1 MTFLRARIKAIKSTY
16 RAEVLK
22 VRESKTSG
30 AGAKD
35 VYKPKLAW
43 FAVADLFMGDV
54 VITRKPK
61 TNLHFKDILSL
72 QSWDRVYQAATAD
85 EAYMNFI
92 DTLTIALDITCPCKI
107 CIRKKNRGKILAL
120 HNPEANSLRKEFI
133 LALDKYKKTG
143 NETPQTPV
151 VPVLCT
157 QMTTPSYKKR
167 RLSKLSKVEV
177 AIDKLQKLTE
187 NRPST
192 SRIPIDEVD
201 AFGKYVTAQ
210 IRELPLVNRL
220 KLQEKIQRLISGE
233 RLKLLEGPRRASP
246 MISGSSSNYG
256 QGSDDESR
264 DNFITENEFIYRNLT

>member
-1 MTFLRARIKAIKSTY
+1 
-16 RAEVLK
+16 
-22 VRESKTSG
+22 
-30 AGAKD
+30 
-35 VYKPKLAW
+35 
-43 FAVADLFMGDV
+43 
-54 VITRKPK
+54 
-61 TNLHFKDILSL
+61 
-72 QSWDRVYQAATAD
+72 
-85 EAYMNFI
+85 
-92 DTLTIALDITCPCKI
+92 
-107 CIRKKNRGKILAL
+107 
-120 HNPEANSLRKEFI
+120 
-133 LALDKYKKTG
+133 
-143 NETPQTPV
+143 
-151 VPVLCT
+151 
-157 QMTTPSYKKR
+157 MTTPSYKKR
-167 RLSKLSKVEV
+167 RLSKLCKVEV